1 MKDINDRPGVLSDQA
16 INWIRA
22 TEDIQLEITDA
33 NLSESLEQAE
43 KFAKICDLNE
53 SFTSKVKDL
62 EATEPFQDGPRREL
76 AATQQEIEE
85 LEDELQI
92 VKHQSAKFERR
103 LDTCKSELESIE
115 LRDIAQRWLEKN
127 MLLHQVK
134 NLSLEKRSLES
145 ELGSFKHVIQ

>member
-1 MKDINDRPGVLSDQA
+1 MKDIKDSPGVLSDQA
-16 INWIRA
+16 IHWIRA
-22 TEDIQLEITDA
+22 TEDIPLEITDA

-62 EATEPFQDGPRREL
+62 EATEPVQDGPPREL

-92 VKHQSAKFERR
+92 
-103 LDTCKSELESIE
+103 
-115 LRDIAQRWLEKN
+115 
-127 MLLHQVK
+127 
-134 NLSLEKRSLES
+134 EKR
-145 ELGSFKHVIQ
+145 